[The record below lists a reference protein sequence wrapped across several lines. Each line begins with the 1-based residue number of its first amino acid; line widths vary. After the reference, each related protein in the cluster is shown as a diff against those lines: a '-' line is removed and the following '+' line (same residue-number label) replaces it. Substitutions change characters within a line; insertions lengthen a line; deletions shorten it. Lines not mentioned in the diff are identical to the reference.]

1 MLLKQKIEKTSFELD
16 KNEQPWDIYVLSLKK
31 HVKTPKKSIYML
43 KNDAKKNDK
52 EEGLFS
58 INKKN

>member
-31 HVKTPKKSIYML
+31 TCKNTKKEHL
-43 KNDAKKNDK
+43 HAKK
-52 EEGLFS
+52 
-58 INKKN
+58 